1 MDRLGL
7 YIHIPFCEKKCY
19 YCDFASYSGKK
30 ALVMPY
36 LNALAKEIEA
46 KAKGMCFDTIF
57 IGGGT
62 PSYLSAEELEVLAGI
77 LSGVS
82 RAGDCEFTME
92 CNPGNITKEKA
103 RVLKAMGVNRISIG
117 LQSSN
122 DTLLLDI
129 GRIHTFR
136 EFRENFLML
145 RDLGFNN
152 INIDIIYGL
161 PRETLDMLEKTLDD
175 AAELEPEHISCYS
188 LIIEENT
195 QFYERRRRNSLSLPD
210 EDTEDAMKDLVRSK
224 LKELGYLRY
233 EISNY
238 AKEGYE
244 CRHNRL
250 YWEFGEYIGC
260 GAAAH
265 EFTEGFR
272 RENIRTV
279 EGYIRAIEATLDP
292 SVRIHENS
300 REDSIEEF
308 LFMGMRLVEG
318 ISLSKFRDRFSEDL
332 MDIFGDEIRK
342 HIKDGLLV
350 IEGDRMRFTEKGM
363 DLSNHVLSDMIL
375 TA

>member
-30 ALVMPY
+30 ALVVPY
-36 LNALAKEIEA
+36 LNALAREVESKTR
-46 KAKGMCFDTIF
+46 GRCFDTIF

-62 PSYLSAEELEVLAGI
+62 PSNLSASELEMLSDI
-77 LSGVS
+77 LSRVARSEG
-82 RAGDCEFTME
+82 CEFTME
-92 CNPGNITKEKA
+92 CNPGNITREKA
-103 RVLKAMGVNRISIG
+103 EVLKAMGVNRISIG

-122 DTLLLDI
+122 DTLLMDI

-145 RDLGFNN
+145 REAGFDN

-161 PRETLDMLEKTLDD
+161 PGETLNMLAKTIDD
-175 AAELEPEHISCYS
+175 TAQLMPEHISCYS

-195 QFYERRRRNSLSLPD
+195 QFYERKRRNNLSLPD
-210 EDTEDAMKDLVRSK
+210 EDTEEAMKDLVQTR
-224 LKELGYLRY
+224 LNEHGYLRY

-238 AKEGYE
+238 AREGFE

-265 EFTEGFR
+265 EFSGGFR

-279 EGYIRAIEATLDP
+279 EGYIRAIEDSGDP
-292 SVRIHENS
+292 CLRVHENS

-318 ISLSKFRDRFSEDL
+318 ISLSRFKSRFSEDV
-332 MDIFGDEIRK
+332 MDIFGDVIRR
-342 HIKDGLLV
+342 HQNEGLLIV
-350 IEGDRMRFTEKGM
+350 EGDRMRFSEKGM
-363 DLSNHVLSDMIL
+363 DLSNYVLSDMIL

>member
-30 ALVMPY
+30 SLVVPY
-36 LNALAKEIEA
+36 LRALSKEIEV
-46 KAKGMCFDTIF
+46 KTKGRCFDTIF
-57 IGGGT
+57 FGGGT
-62 PSYLSAEELEVLAGI
+62 PSYLSSDELGLLSGI

-82 RAGDCEFTME
+82 RTKDCEFTME

-103 RVLKAMGVNRISIG
+103 EVLKAMGVNRISIG

-122 DTLLLDI
+122 DTLLMDI

-136 EFRENFLML
+136 EFSENFLML
-145 RDLGFNN
+145 RNSGFNN

-161 PRETLDMLEKTLDD
+161 PGETLDMLDKTLND
-175 AAELEPEHISCYS
+175 AALLSPEHISCYS

-195 QFYERRRRNSLSLPD
+195 QFHERRRRNSLSLPD

-238 AKEGYE
+238 AKEGFE

-265 EFTEGFR
+265 EFIEGSR

-279 EGYIRAIEATLDP
+279 EGYIRAIESTGDP
-292 SVRIHENS
+292 SVRSHENS

-318 ISLSKFRDRFSEDL
+318 ISLSGFRDRFSEDI

-342 HIKDGLLV
+342 HVKDGLLV
-350 IEGDRMRFTEKGM
+350 LEGDRMYFTEKGM
-363 DLSNHVLSDMIL
+363 DLSNHVLSDLIL

>member
-30 ALVMPY
+30 ALVVPY

-46 KAKGMCFDTIF
+46 KAKDRRFDTIF

-62 PSYLSAEELEVLAGI
+62 PSYLSAYELEI
-77 LSGVS
+77 LSGILAGVS
-82 RAGDCEFTME
+82 RTEDCEFTME

-103 RVLKAMGVNRISIG
+103 EVLKTMGVNRISIG

-122 DTLLLDI
+122 DTLLMDI

-145 RDLGFNN
+145 RNSGFNN

-161 PRETLDMLEKTLDD
+161 PRETLDMLEKTLED
-175 AAELEPEHISCYS
+175 AALLIPEHISCYS

-195 QFYERRRRNSLSLPD
+195 QFYERRRRNTLSLPD

-265 EFTEGFR
+265 GFTDGFR

-279 EGYIRAIEATLDP
+279 EGYIRAIETAGDP
-292 SVRIHENS
+292 SVRVYENS

-318 ISLSKFRDRFSEDL
+318 ISLNNFRNRFSEDL

-342 HIKDGLLV
+342 HIKSGLLV

>member
-30 ALVMPY
+30 ALVVPY
-36 LNALAKEIEA
+36 LNALSKEIEV
-46 KAKGMCFDTIF
+46 KTKGRRFETIF

-62 PSYLSAEELEVLAGI
+62 PSYLSAEELGMLSNI
-77 LSGVS
+77 LSKVS
-82 RAGDCEFTME
+82 RTEDCEFTIE

-103 RVLKAMGVNRISIG
+103 EVLKLMGVNRISIG

-122 DTLLLDI
+122 DTLLMDI

-136 EFRENFLML
+136 EFKENFLML
-145 RDLGFNN
+145 REAGFNN

-161 PRETLDMLEKTLDD
+161 PGETLEMLSKTLDD
-175 AAELEPEHISCYS
+175 AAHLEPEHISCYS

-195 QFYERRRRNSLSLPD
+195 QFYERRRRNTLTLPD
-210 EDTEDAMKDLVRSK
+210 EDTEDAMKDLVRSR
-224 LKELGYLRY
+224 LKELGFLRY

-238 AKEGYE
+238 AKEGFE

-260 GAAAH
+260 GSAAH
-265 EFTEGFR
+265 EFIGGFR

-279 EGYIRAIEATLDP
+279 EGYIRAIESNGDP
-292 SVRIHENS
+292 SVRVHENS

-308 LFMGMRLVEG
+308 LFMGMRLVDG
-318 ISLSKFRDRFSEDL
+318 ISLSRFRTRFSEDL
-332 MDIFGDEIRK
+332 MDIFGDVIGK
-342 HIKDGLLV
+342 HVRDGLLV
-350 IEGDRMRFTEKGM
+350 LEGDSMRFTEKGM

-375 TA
+375 TV

>member
-19 YCDFASYSGKK
+19 YCDFASYSGKR
-30 ALVMPY
+30 ALVVPY

-46 KAKGMCFDTIF
+46 KTRGRCFDTIF

-62 PSYLSAEELEVLAGI
+62 PSYLSTEELVILSGI

-82 RAGDCEFTME
+82 RTEGCEFTME

-103 RVLKAMGVNRISIG
+103 EVLRVMGVNRISIG

-122 DTLLLDI
+122 DTLLMDI

-136 EFRENFLML
+136 EFRDNFLML
-145 RDLGFNN
+145 REAGFKN
-152 INIDIIYGL
+152 INVDIIYGL
-161 PRETLDMLEKTLDD
+161 PGETLEIFGKTLDD
-175 AAELEPEHISCYS
+175 VAMLEPEHISCYS

-195 QFYERRRRNSLSLPD
+195 QFYERRRRNTLILPD
-210 EDTEDAMKDLVRSK
+210 EDTEDAMKDLVTSW
-224 LKELGYLRY
+224 LKRLGFLRY

-238 AKEGYE
+238 AKKGFE
-244 CRHNRL
+244 CRHNRI

-260 GAAAH
+260 GSAAH
-265 EFTEGFR
+265 EFTGGLR

-279 EGYIRAIEATLDP
+279 EGYIRAIESDSDAA
-292 SVRIHENS
+292 VRVHENS

-318 ISLSKFRDRFSEDL
+318 ISMSSFKSRFSEDI
-332 MDIFGDEIRK
+332 MDIFGDVIRR
-342 HIKDGLLV
+342 HMGDGLLV

-363 DLSNHVLSDMIL
+363 DISNHVLSDLIL
-375 TA
+375 TV

>member
-1 MDRLGL
+1 VDRLGL

-36 LNALAKEIEA
+36 LNALAREIEA

-82 RAGDCEFTME
+82 RARDCEFTME

-136 EFRENFLML
+136 EFHENFLML

-161 PRETLDMLEKTLDD
+161 PGETLDMLEKTLDD

-195 QFYERRRRNSLSLPD
+195 QFYERRRRNTLSLPD

>member
-30 ALVMPY
+30 ALVVPY

-46 KAKGMCFDTIF
+46 KAKDRRFDTIF

-62 PSYLSAEELEVLAGI
+62 PSYLSAYELEI
-77 LSGVS
+77 LSGILAGVS
-82 RAGDCEFTME
+82 RTEDCEFTME

-103 RVLKAMGVNRISIG
+103 EVLKTMGVNRISIG

-122 DTLLLDI
+122 DTLLMDI
-129 GRIHTFR
+129 GRIHTFS

-145 RDLGFNN
+145 RNSGFNN

-161 PRETLDMLEKTLDD
+161 PGETLAMLEKTLED
-175 AAELEPEHISCYS
+175 AALLIPEHISCYS

-195 QFYERRRRNSLSLPD
+195 QFYERRRRNTLSLPD

-224 LKELGYLRY
+224 LKEIGYLRY

-250 YWEFGEYIGC
+250 YWEFGKYIGC

-265 EFTEGFR
+265 GFTDGFR

-279 EGYIRAIEATLDP
+279 EGYIRAIETTGDP
-292 SVRIHENS
+292 SVRVYENS

-318 ISLSKFRDRFSEDL
+318 ISLNNFRNRFSEDL

>member
-19 YCDFASYSGKK
+19 YCDFASYSGKR
-30 ALVMPY
+30 ALVVPY

-46 KAKGMCFDTIF
+46 KTRGRCFDTIF

-62 PSYLSAEELEVLAGI
+62 PSYLSSEELVILSGI

-82 RAGDCEFTME
+82 RTEECEFTME

-103 RVLKAMGVNRISIG
+103 KVLWGMGVNRISIG

-122 DTLLLDI
+122 DTLLMDI

-136 EFRENFLML
+136 EFRDNFLML
-145 RDLGFNN
+145 REAGFKN
-152 INIDIIYGL
+152 INVDIIYGL
-161 PRETLDMLEKTLDD
+161 PGETLEIFGKTLDD
-175 AAELEPEHISCYS
+175 VAMLEPEHISCYS

-195 QFYERRRRNSLSLPD
+195 QFYVRRRRDTLILPD
-210 EDTEDAMKDLVRSK
+210 EDTEDAMKDLVTSRLES
-224 LKELGYLRY
+224 LGFLRY

-238 AKEGYE
+238 AREGFE
-244 CRHNRL
+244 CRHNRN

-265 EFTEGFR
+265 EFTGGLR

-279 EGYIRAIEATLDP
+279 EGYIRSIESDSDAA
-292 SVRIHENS
+292 VRVHENS

-318 ISLSKFRDRFSEDL
+318 ISLNSFKSRFSEDI
-332 MDIFGDEIRK
+332 MDIFGDVIRR
-342 HIKDGLLV
+342 HMGDGLLV

-363 DLSNHVLSDMIL
+363 DLSNHVLSDLIL
-375 TA
+375 TV